1 MKTKTFHLFSIG
13 LALITLVG
21 CNSASKTLNFPSQ
34 SNQWT
39 GQWEIKDPNS
49 PQTIKFFLT
58 PEGKLYVLNPNSS
71 QGSIAYEIP
80 VTKISDSAILPA
92 GTQVITMEKA
102 IGNNVSKAR
111 ESEGKT
117 YIRAMSRGQQAY
129 YVEYAKFAPTIE
141 QLGIGIKSETEN
153 YRYQMAL
160 QNDQTVMMI
169 AQAKKPE
176 LKSYTGVVFAI
187 GNNNQNM
194 QTVTGICETD
204 NPTFTPPSMPSFPNS
219 ISEPIQCPSG
229 SHLLER

>member
-1 MKTKTFHLFSIG
+1 MKTKNFHLFSIG

-21 CNSASKTLNFPSQ
+21 CNSASKNLNFPSQ

-39 GQWEIKDPNS
+39 GQWEIKNPNS
-49 PQTIKFFLT
+49 SRSIRFFLT
-58 PEGKLYVLNPNSS
+58 PEGKLYVLDPNSS
-71 QGSIAYEIP
+71 EGSIAYEIP
-80 VTKISDSAILPA
+80 VTKISDSASLPP
-92 GTQVITMEKA
+92 GTQVINMEKA

-111 ESEGKT
+111 ESEGKN
-117 YIRAMSRGQQAY
+117 YIRAMIRGQQAY
-129 YVEYAKFAPTIE
+129 YLESTKFTPNIE

-153 YRYQMAL
+153 YRYQMAV
-160 QNDQTVMMI
+160 QNVQAVMMI

-176 LKSYTGVVFAI
+176 LRSYTGVVFAV

-219 ISEPIQCPSG
+219 VAEPIQCPVG